1 MCSECSEGMIPE
13 VADNI
18 KSIHKLL
25 NRVGLNQTEDKGCYV
40 APPLSLFLR
49 IRETGSTH
57 YYHSRV
63 TSDPIIFYVPGQI
76 MPEHSTDYQLAHH
89 MKKAGL
95 DFMSGCY
102 VLFPATGINAFYVGS
117 SEIKA
122 AKSDK
127 ADPCSVYSEILKIRD
142 INIKNNPVGKFVQ
155 KNKIFRPYEAAEW
168 IRSCNIMV
176 IPLLKC
182 SSENRH
188 PVCQAFTKYLKYV
201 YSDSVPSE

>member
-1 MCSECSEGMIPE
+1 M
-13 VADNI
+13 ANNI
-18 KSIHKLL
+18 NYIQKLL
-25 NRVGLNQTEDKGCYV
+25 DRVGLHQTEDKGCYI

-49 IRETGSTH
+49 VRTPGSTH
-57 YYHSRV
+57 YFHSRV
-63 TSDPIIFYVPGQI
+63 TSEPLIFYVPEHI
-76 MPEHSTDYQLAHH
+76 MPEPSVDHRLSSH

-127 ADPCSVYSEILKIRD
+127 ADPCSIYSEILKIRD
-142 INIKNNPVGKFVQ
+142 INNKNNPVRKFVQ
-155 KNKIFRPYEAAEW
+155 KNKIFRSYEAAEW

-182 SSENRH
+182 SSENRD
-188 PVCQAFTKYLKYV
+188 PVCQAFTKYLKNV

>member
-1 MCSECSEGMIPE
+1 M
-13 VADNI
+13 ANNI
-18 KSIHKLL
+18 NYIQKLL
-25 NRVGLNQTEDKGCYV
+25 DRVGLHQTEDKGCYI

-49 IRETGSTH
+49 IRNPGSTH
-57 YYHSRV
+57 YFHSRV
-63 TSDPIIFYVPGQI
+63 TSDPVIFYVPEHI
-76 MPEHSTDYQLAHH
+76 MPEPSVDYSLLSH

-127 ADPCSVYSEILKIRD
+127 ADPCSIYSEILKIRD
-142 INIKNNPVGKFVQ
+142 INNKNNPVRKFVQ
-155 KNKIFRPYEAAEW
+155 KNKIFRSYEAAEW

-182 SSENRH
+182 SSQDRI
-188 PVCQAFTKYLKYV
+188 PVCQAFTKYLQYV
-201 YSDSVPSE
+201 YSDMMPLE